1 VFYFL
6 YNLSLSLAFL
16 ISLPFLPFLLLVR
29 ERYRAGLSQRLGIY
43 SDGDIGSVAAG
54 RPVWI
59 HAASVGEVRSA
70 IRLVQELKRIFPV
83 RKIVLS
89 TFTSTGN
96 RIATDIS
103 SADVVLFLPLDVPWI
118 VRRAFAKVEPSVL
131 ILIET
136 EIWPNLLREAYKRGV
151 PTLLLSGR
159 VSNRAFQRYSLLGGL
174 FRQVMRCF
182 TALGMQSKEDADRII
197 KLGAEGNKVVVT
209 GSLKHISE
217 IGTRVVDN
225 EARRDT
231 PLLVVGSSHRGEEEI
246 LLKVFVTLKQQFSN
260 LRMVLAPRH
269 PQRFAEVER
278 LLKKTGL
285 SFEKKSQFNGRVSFD
300 KDITFLDTVGELQ
313 NFYAIGDIAF
323 VGGSLIEAGGH
334 NILEPA
340 RFSKPVLFGPHM
352 TNFSALAAEMKQ
364 QGAAIEVGGA
374 EDLIREISDLL
385 KDPQR
390 RKMLGERAYAIAADR
405 GVLERSIDLVVGYL
419 QAGTI

>member
-1 VFYFL
+1 
-6 YNLSLSLAFL
+6 
-16 ISLPFLPFLLLVR
+16 
-29 ERYRAGLSQRLGIY
+29 
-43 SDGDIGSVAAG
+43 
-54 RPVWI
+54 
-59 HAASVGEVRSA
+59 
-70 IRLVQELKRIFPV
+70 
-83 RKIVLS
+83 
-89 TFTSTGN
+89 
-96 RIATDIS
+96 
-103 SADVVLFLPLDVPWI
+103 
-118 VRRAFAKVEPSVL
+118 
-131 ILIET
+131 
-136 EIWPNLLREAYKRGV
+136 
-151 PTLLLSGR
+151 
-159 VSNRAFQRYSLLGGL
+159 
-174 FRQVMRCF
+174 
-182 TALGMQSKEDADRII
+182 MQSKEDADRII

-217 IGTRVVDN
+217 IGKRVVDN

-285 SFEKKSQFNGRVSFD
+285 SFEKKIQFNGRVSFD

-352 TNFSALAAEMKQ
+352 TNFSSLAAEMKQ